1 LSLLL
6 CTLLA
11 IAVGGCTIEPFA
23 DPIPV
28 PAGYVPPGYQPY
40 VYTAPAATR
49 PVEATAHAP
58 TTSAAIVAPPIAA
71 NDPVVR
77 DQVLANTRAAVAR
90 RFGVDKN
97 PQLNEYLILVGSLL
111 TINTLNSD
119 AEYTYVLL
127 NSDEPLA
134 FALPPKT
141 IYISKGLLHQMED
154 ESELAGALAREI
166 SNLVSMRALQ
176 AAALP
181 TTPEP
186 TTRPT
191 TQPALNG
198 VERPLS
204 PAQTAAV
211 NRLTTRLTDIL
222 TKDGFSPEQESAADV
237 EGARLAAAAKYAPD
251 GYLRFLTRLKK
262 ATTPAANWS
271 TWERIKS
278 LDHNVQIIAKAFP
291 HADVRLPV
299 RFETYVKLPPIPV
312 PQK

>member
-1 LSLLL
+1 MKSLPPLLL
-6 CTLLA
+6 FTLLA
-11 IAVGGCTIEPFA
+11 IAVGGCTIEPFT

-28 PAGYVPPGYQPY
+28 PSGYVPAGYQPY
-40 VYTAPAATR
+40 VYTAPATTR
-49 PVEATAHAP
+49 PVEMSHAP
-58 TTSAAIVAPPIAA
+58 TTSAAAVVAPPIAA
-71 NDPVVR
+71 NDPIVR

-90 RFGVDKN
+90 RFGIDKN

-134 FALPPKT
+134 FSLPPKT

-181 TTPEP
+181 TAPEP

-191 TQPALNG
+191 TQP
-198 VERPLS
+198 LS
-204 PAQTAAV
+204 PVQTAAV
-211 NRLTTRLTDIL
+211 NRLTTKLTDIL
-222 TKDGFSPEQESAADV
+222 TKDGLSPEQESTADV

-262 ATTPAANWS
+262 ATAPATNWS
-271 TWERIKS
+271 AWERIKS

-299 RFETYVKLPPIPV
+299 RFETYVKLPPAPV